1 MYEVFDQGT
10 YREALIK
17 GMEEK
22 LKGSYRFAWK
32 LKGHYFAIELAD
44 ICPFNF
50 KKNNNQTNNY
60 NYEER
65 NVEIDSAD
73 IGVDTDGTGD
83 YARSDELHVGKCKKE
98 NRTEQGARSYFLLR
112 P

>member
-10 YREALIK
+10 NREALIK

-44 ICPFNF
+44 ICPFNSPLTSF
-50 KKNNNQTNNY
+50 
-60 NYEER
+60 
-65 NVEIDSAD
+65 
-73 IGVDTDGTGD
+73 
-83 YARSDELHVGKCKKE
+83 
-98 NRTEQGARSYFLLR
+98 
-112 P
+112 